1 MPFPKFPALAQNRTL
16 TLSRGASR
24 ELPVTARSPDHLSA
38 LTCSSELGTPL
49 EMENMGTLFL
59 PLPPLQLPAAPLSWL
74 YTPYIFENRRKEHF
88 FTFAIYFE
96 KFKWRM
102 MWSCNIPL
110 FFFPLS
116 VHTTRRDLS
125 AKYWKYTRQKQRKM
139 ISPFPQSR
147 WVWRHEL
154 LHVTPSQLH
163 RGVTSTRDTKEMSY
177 FVKLLWVKAP
187 MHLLSQHQGW
197 GVLYH
202 SRNAAAVRP
211 TNAAQSAGR
220 LRVQVCKHLDSKLL
234 ISNTKWAFSNTI
246 SVVSLIARNTINTWI
261 SLVFQSHIWHQNCQ
275 KMLQKLRWLIH

>member
-116 VHTTRRDLS
+116 VHTTRREEIWVLNIGNTLGRNRGKWFLPSHRADEFEGMNYFMWHRPNSTEGSHLPVTLRKCLILS
-125 AKYWKYTRQKQRKM
+125 SCSEWKHLCIY
-139 ISPFPQSR
+139 F
-147 WVWRHEL
+147 HN
-154 LHVTPSQLH
+154 
-163 RGVTSTRDTKEMSY
+163 TKAEEFCTTLEMQ
-177 FVKLLWVKAP
+177 
-187 MHLLSQHQGW
+187 LLSDPQM
-197 GVLYH
+197 L
-202 SRNAAAVRP
+202 P
-211 TNAAQSAGR
+211 
-220 LRVQVCKHLDSKLL
+220 RVQVDSEFRFV
-234 ISNTKWAFSNTI
+234 N
-246 SVVSLIARNTINTWI
+246 
-261 SLVFQSHIWHQNCQ
+261 IWTPSY
-275 KMLQKLRWLIH
+275 